1 MFNPNMLN
9 KLKKMQKDM
18 MKAQQELEESVFVG
32 SAGGVVT
39 IEVKGNKEVISVKIK
54 PEAVDPDDVSL
65 LEDMILA
72 AVNDAMRQVD
82 EKTQEVMA
90 PYTSGLPNMG
100 GLF

>member
-1 MFNPNMLN
+1 MINQSMLN
-9 KLKKMQKDM
+9 KIKKMQKEM

-39 IEVKGNKEVISVKIK
+39 VEVKGTKEVVSVKIK
-54 PEAVDPDDVSL
+54 PEAVDPEDVSL

-72 AVNDAMRQVD
+72 ALNDAMRQVD
-82 EKTQEVMA
+82 QKIQEVMA
-90 PYTSGLPNMG
+90 PYTQGFPGMG